1 MCYSVPVTNPLLN
14 SEQQRAVETTE
25 GPVLIVAGAGSGKTR
40 TIAERIKQL
49 VRNGVSPSEILAIT
63 FTNKAARE
71 MRERIE
77 TGIMNDSSI
86 NRPVSIAELPFVNT
100 FHSLGVHI
108 LREHA
113 ALLGLRRQFAIFDK
127 DDSRRAVKEGLQIAG
142 LDPKTHDAGRILGI
156 ISREKGRGT
165 TVDEYLEKEIRGYMM
180 EVVAQIWPEYEKIL
194 RRDMALDFDDLLLKT
209 ERLLRENFSIRE
221 AYQKRWR
228 YIHIDE
234 YQDTNRVQ
242 YEISKM
248 LVGESHNICVVGDG
262 DQNIYSW
269 RGAELKNILSFEKD
283 YPETCSIILE
293 RNYRSTKNILEAAN
307 SIIEKNVVRAPKRL
321 FTENDTGEKISLIT
335 TLDEEDE
342 ANFIAAEAKKIVGG
356 GTPAEEIA
364 VLYRANFQSR
374 VLEESFM
381 HLGIPY
387 QLLGTRFFER
397 KEVKDLISYLRAALN
412 PESLADVKRIINVP
426 ARGLGKSSIIKIFG
440 GEEMSLPV
448 GARMK
453 YQTFQK
459 LLEEIEVV
467 SREKKLSETINFII
481 KSSRLEEEW
490 QNSGEEGEAR
500 LENAYELVNFAS
512 RYDDLPRDE
521 AIEKFLTDSALQ
533 SDQDELENGK
543 SGVRLMT
550 VHAAKGLEFE
560 VVFIA
565 GLEAGL
571 FPHERINE
579 EHLTPE
585 EAEEERRLFYVA
597 LTRAKKKVYLS
608 YAQTRNLFGRLS
620 VNLPSEFIIDI
631 PEELI
636 DEGAVIEY

>member
-1 MCYSVPVTNPLLN
+1 VPVTNPLLN